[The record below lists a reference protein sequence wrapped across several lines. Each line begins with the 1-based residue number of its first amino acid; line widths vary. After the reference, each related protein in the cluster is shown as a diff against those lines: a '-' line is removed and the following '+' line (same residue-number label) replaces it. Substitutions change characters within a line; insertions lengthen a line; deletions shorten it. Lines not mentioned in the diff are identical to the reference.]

1 MFGGSL
7 LGGLRVVCEPLWE
20 VFIVLPL
27 IVSPLF
33 YSFYSFS
40 LMMSPVIVYNPV
52 SLLYM
57 PGSLI
62 YQLQVKW
69 VYNYNTALLQ
79 GTESVWTLS
88 VYFCYSLWVWN
99 SFFWTILLLVGL
111 AIWLGHIC
119 GNFVKSVCEAC
130 VCQSLSGLPSCVYG
144 RSPVVYHTSY
154 TLLVRV
160 QWPP

>member
-1 MFGGSL
+1 MGGV
-7 LGGLRVVCEPLWE
+7 RVVCEPLWE

-88 VYFCYSLWVWN
+88 VYFCYSL
-99 SFFWTILLLVGL
+99 
-111 AIWLGHIC
+111 
-119 GNFVKSVCEAC
+119 
-130 VCQSLSGLPSCVYG
+130 
-144 RSPVVYHTSY
+144 
-154 TLLVRV
+154 
-160 QWPP
+160 